1 MSNAQ
6 NHFEFAA
13 ILTESGLVKLGN
25 LIEEYQLGENLSD
38 NKLGQLNT
46 LLVTYYY
53 QTGNLIHGQI
63 FSAIN
68 SYFEKKHIDK
78 GRKMVR
84 DSIKVLHEN
93 GFIKRNPKHKQI
105 IGERG

>member
-13 ILTESGLVKLGN
+13 ILTDSGLIQLGN

-53 QTGNLIHGQI
+53 QTENLIHGKI
-63 FSAIN
+63 FSAIDRH
-68 SYFEKKHIDK
+68 FTKKHSDK

-84 DSIKVLHEN
+84 DSIKTLICVFFR
-93 GFIKRNPKHKQI
+93 FI
-105 IGERG
+105 ERRL